1 MSWLGWR
8 CDGMVATIES
18 DLLIRH
24 PAGFPRLGDV
34 HRGLEGR
41 EAGGRGWRHSMKYAA
56 AVRISCP
63 KTDHL

>member
-1 MSWLGWR
+1 
-8 CDGMVATIES
+8 MVATIES

-56 AVRISCP
+56 AVRIDRKSVV
-63 KTDHL
+63 

>member
-1 MSWLGWR
+1 
-8 CDGMVATIES
+8 MVATIES